1 MINVDNTNKN
11 KELWLVSQAI
21 EEMMYP
27 TQVLFQRKESS
38 NSDKLSIIVYHTKTI
53 CVPTHL
59 LFKTEKEALV
69 YASVNFLKLYY
80 NFDPFFVSGDVDE
93 DTVKYAYN
101 ITEKYEEEDPS
112 LFLYHWMGN
121 VPDKF

>member
-1 MINVDNTNKN
+1 MINVDNTNKD
-11 KELWLVSQAI
+11 KELWLVSQSI
-21 EEMMYP
+21 EDMMYP
-27 TQVLFQRKESS
+27 TKVLFERKETNKS
-38 NSDKLSIIVYHTKTI
+38 NKLSIIKHNKKSL

-59 LFKTEKEALV
+59 LFETEKESLV

-80 NFDPFFVSGDVDE
+80 NFDPLFVSSDIDE
-93 DTVKYAYN
+93 ETLKYAFN

-121 VPDKF
+121 VPNKF